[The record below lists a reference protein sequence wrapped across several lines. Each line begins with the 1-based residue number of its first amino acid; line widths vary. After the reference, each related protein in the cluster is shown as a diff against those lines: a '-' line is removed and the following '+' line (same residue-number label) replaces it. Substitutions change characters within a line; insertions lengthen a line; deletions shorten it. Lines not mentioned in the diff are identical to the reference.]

1 MKKELFRL
9 LVRESCGERRSD
21 RLTIKRKALEQELVL
36 SGHQPLS
43 REERLLKK
51 KIELGIMLEK
61 MGGTSKGS
69 FEDLQEKVAKTDQK
83 SAKLMERAQEILT
96 SPIMEELEKSSEK
109 TLRKVVK
116 AKRKIM
122 DPILED
128 DTSFQV

>member
-1 MKKELFRL
+1 MKKELFGL

-21 RLTIKRKALEQELVL
+21 RLAIKRKALEQELVL

-69 FEDLQEKVAKTDQK
+69 FEDLQERVAKTDQEF
-83 SAKLMERAQEILT
+83 AKLMERAQEILT